1 MPLAVPPQ
9 SSRTKL
15 RQTGTLIGSC
25 SWTSS
30 AAGRPRLADRKIYV
44 TYLRAQ
50 CRLMISWLVNNF
62 IDFWL
67 TNAEGNKMISI
78 HVDRLLPSGKT
89 YLTLIFLQG
98 NILWGLNIQDTC
110 KIGLNMVSN
119 GDQGSS
125 TSLSD
130 VILSRLPMRNGDSL
144 KLAGVILWG
153 LILGG
158 YAFPNMALVI
168 VALYGCYACLI
179 YALWTY
185 DFWNRRVPREDP
197 ASPSNR
203 DIPRLLTPEQGS

>member
-1 MPLAVPPQ
+1 
-9 SSRTKL
+9 
-15 RQTGTLIGSC
+15 
-25 SWTSS
+25 
-30 AAGRPRLADRKIYV
+30 
-44 TYLRAQ
+44 
-50 CRLMISWLVNNF
+50 
-62 IDFWL
+62 
-67 TNAEGNKMISI
+67 
-78 HVDRLLPSGKT
+78 
-89 YLTLIFLQG
+89 
-98 NILWGLNIQDTC
+98 
-110 KIGLNMVSN
+110 MVSN

-158 YAFPNMALVI
+158 YAFPNMTLVI